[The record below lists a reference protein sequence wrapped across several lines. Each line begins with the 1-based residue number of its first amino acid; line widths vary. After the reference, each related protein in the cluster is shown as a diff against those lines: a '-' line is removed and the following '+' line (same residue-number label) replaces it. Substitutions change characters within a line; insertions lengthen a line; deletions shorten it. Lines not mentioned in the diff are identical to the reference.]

1 MHIVDAH
8 PHIYSN
14 NRNKYPTIS
23 DPWNPG
29 EPATAEDLKLKMNSA
44 GVERAVFIQT
54 GTYYGWDNRY
64 ILDSTRQFA
73 DWATGV
79 VTLNP
84 DDERHLEILEEAVKN
99 HSVRGLRG
107 TPDKNGNINSKNVQR
122 LWAKARDLGI
132 VVNCMVMDDLDLV
145 PQIEE
150 LSLELDG
157 LRIVIDH
164 CLMLN
169 STRKTESTLNCMKKL
184 SRLPNLYA
192 KLTSGTHGSARVY
205 PHEDMH
211 GLLKQVIDTFT
222 PDRCVWGSN
231 FPNALWSKG
240 TSYAQNLSLFT
251 DELGLS
257 QTDKTAILGKTAQI
271 LWFSEHI
278 PTRS

>member
-14 NRNKYPTIS
+14 NRNKYPTIT

-29 EPATAEDLKLKMNSA
+29 EPATAEDLKFKMDSA

-54 GTYYGWDNRY
+54 STFYGWDNRF
-64 ILDSTRQFA
+64 ILDSTRRFTE
-73 DWATGV
+73 WATGV

-84 DDERHLEILEEAVKN
+84 DDGQHLEILEDAVTN
-99 HSVRGLRG
+99 HFVRGLRG
-107 TPDKNGNINSKNVQR
+107 TPDKDRNIDSNNVER
-122 LWAKARDLGI
+122 LWTKARDLGI

-150 LSLELDG
+150 LCLRLDD

-169 STRKTESTLNCMKKL
+169 STRKTESTIASMKKL
-184 SRLPNLYA
+184 SYLPNVYA
-192 KLTSGTHGSARVY
+192 KLTSGSHGSARVY

-211 GLLKQVIDTFT
+211 ELLKQVIDAFT

-257 QTDKTAILGKTAQI
+257 QTDQEAILGKTAQT
-271 LWFSEHI
+271 LWFDNHNS
-278 PTRS
+278 TQL

>member
-1 MHIVDAH
+1 
-8 PHIYSN
+8 
-14 NRNKYPTIS
+14 
-23 DPWNPG
+23 
-29 EPATAEDLKLKMNSA
+29 
-44 GVERAVFIQT
+44 
-54 GTYYGWDNRY
+54 
-64 ILDSTRQFA
+64 
-73 DWATGV
+73 
-79 VTLNP
+79 
-84 DDERHLEILEEAVKN
+84 
-99 HSVRGLRG
+99 LRG
-107 TPDKNGNINSKNVQR
+107 TPDKEGNINSKNVER
-122 LWAKARDLGI
+122 LWTKARNLGI
-132 VVNCMVMDDLDLV
+132 VVNCMVMDNLDLV
-145 PQIEE
+145 SQIEE
-150 LSLELDG
+150 LSLKLDD

-169 STRKTESTLNCMKKL
+169 STRKTESTLNSMKKL
-184 SRLPNLYA
+184 SRLPNVYA
-192 KLTSGTHGSARVY
+192 KLTSGTHGSARIY

>member
-14 NRNKYPTIS
+14 NRNKYPTIN

-29 EPATAEDLKLKMNSA
+29 EPATAEDLKSKMDSA

-54 GTYYGWDNRY
+54 GTFYGWDNRF
-64 ILDSTRQFA
+64 ILDSTRRFA
-73 DWATGV
+73 EWATGV

-84 DDERHLEILEEAVKN
+84 DDEQHLEILEEAVRN
-99 HSVRGLRG
+99 YFVRGLRG
-107 TPDKNGNINSKNVQR
+107 TPDKDGNINSRNVQR

-150 LSLELDG
+150 LCIKLGDP
-157 LRIVIDH
+157 RIVIDH

-169 STRKTESTLNCMKKL
+169 STRKTKLTIAAMKKL
-184 SRLPNLYA
+184 SSLPNVYA
-192 KLTSGTHGSARVY
+192 KLTCGSHGSARVY

-211 GLLKQVIDTFT
+211 GLLKQVIDAFT

-231 FPNALWSKG
+231 FPNSLWSKG

-257 QTDKTAILGKTAQI
+257 QTDQEAILGKTAQT
-271 LWFSEHI
+271 LWFGGHNPI
-278 PTRS
+278 QP

>member
-14 NRNKYPTIS
+14 NRNKYPTIT

-29 EPATAEDLKLKMNSA
+29 EPATAEDLKFKMDSA

-54 GTYYGWDNRY
+54 STFYGWDNRF

-73 DWATGV
+73 EWATGV

-84 DDERHLEILEEAVKN
+84 DDEQHLEILEDAVTN
-99 HSVRGLRG
+99 HFVRGLRG
-107 TPDKNGNINSKNVQR
+107 TPDKDRNIDSNNVER
-122 LWAKARDLGI
+122 LWTKARDLGI

-150 LSLELDG
+150 LCLRLDD

-169 STRKTESTLNCMKKL
+169 STRKTESTIASLRKL
-184 SRLPNLYA
+184 SYLPNVYA
-192 KLTSGTHGSARVY
+192 KLTSGSHGSARVY

-211 GLLKQVIDTFT
+211 ELLKQVIDAFT

-257 QTDKTAILGKTAQI
+257 QTDQEAILGKTTQT
-271 LWFSEHI
+271 LWFGNHN
-278 PTRS
+278 PTQP

>member
-29 EPATAEDLKLKMNSA
+29 EPATAEDLKTKMDSA
-44 GVERAVFIQT
+44 GVDRAVFIQT
-54 GTYYGWDNRY
+54 GTFYGWDNRY

-73 DWATGV
+73 EWATGV

-84 DDERHLEILEEAVKN
+84 DDERHLEILEEAVRN
-99 HSVRGLRG
+99 HFVRGLRG
-107 TPDKNGNINSKNVQR
+107 TPDKDGNINSNNVER
-122 LWAKARDLGI
+122 LWTKARDLGI
-132 VVNCMVMDDLDLV
+132 VVNCMVMDNLNLIS
-145 PQIEE
+145 QIEE
-150 LSLELDG
+150 LSIKLDG

-211 GLLKQVIDTFT
+211 GLLNQIIDTFT

-257 QTDKTAILGKTAQI
+257 QTDKTAILGKTAQL
-271 LWFSEHI
+271 LWFGKHI
-278 PTRS
+278 PARS

>member
-14 NRNKYPTIS
+14 NRNKYPTIN
-23 DPWNPG
+23 DPWNPR
-29 EPATAEDLKLKMNSA
+29 EPATAEDLKLKMDSA
-44 GVERAVFIQT
+44 GVDRAVFIQT
-54 GTYYGWDNRY
+54 GTFYGWDNRY
-64 ILDSTRQFA
+64 ILDSTRRFSE
-73 DWATGV
+73 WATGV

-84 DDERHLEILEEAVKN
+84 DDEGHLEILEDAVKN
-99 HSVRGLRG
+99 YFVRGLRG
-107 TPDKNGNINSKNVQR
+107 TPDKDENIHSNNVER

-132 VVNCMVMDDLDLV
+132 VVNCMIMDNLDLRY
-145 PQIEE
+145 QIKK
-150 LSLELDG
+150 LSLKLDD

-169 STRKTESTLNCMKKL
+169 STRKTESTLNSMKKL
-184 SRLPNLYA
+184 SSLPNVYA

-222 PDRCVWGSN
+222 PNRCVWGSN
-231 FPNALWSKG
+231 FPNSLWSKG

-251 DELGLS
+251 DELSLS
-257 QTDKTAILGKTAQI
+257 KSDQKAILGKTAQA
-271 LWFSEHI
+271 LWFSDHT
-278 PTRS
+278 PTPS

>member
-1 MHIVDAH
+1 MD
-8 PHIYSN
+8 
-14 NRNKYPTIS
+14 
-23 DPWNPG
+23 
-29 EPATAEDLKLKMNSA
+29 SA
-44 GVERAVFIQT
+44 GVDRAVFIQT
-54 GTYYGWDNRY
+54 GTFYGWDNRY

-73 DWATGV
+73 EWATGV

-99 HSVRGLRG
+99 HFVRGLRG
-107 TPDKNGNINSKNVQR
+107 TPDKDGNINSNNVER
-122 LWAKARDLGI
+122 LWTKARDLGI
-132 VVNCMVMDDLDLV
+132 VVNCMVMDDVDLV
-145 PQIEE
+145 PQIEA
-150 LSLELDG
+150 LSLKLDG

-169 STRKTESTLNCMKKL
+169 SIRKTESTIDCMKKL

-211 GLLKQVIDTFT
+211 GLLKQVIDAFT

-271 LWFSEHI
+271 LWFGEHI
-278 PTRS
+278 PARS